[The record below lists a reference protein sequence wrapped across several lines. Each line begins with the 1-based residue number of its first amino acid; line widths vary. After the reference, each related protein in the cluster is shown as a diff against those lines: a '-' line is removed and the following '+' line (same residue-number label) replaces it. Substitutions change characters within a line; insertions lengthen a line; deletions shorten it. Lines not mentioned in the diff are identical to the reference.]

1 VDQRTEFESVLGA
14 PEEVMIFSDSAGVPA
29 DGMPADHEILPPMR
43 RRKEGGALARLVEL
57 VRNAFSGKEIS
68 QGFFSLADQ
77 AVASIT
83 NFATGV
89 ILARCCTKEEFGLYM
104 LGFTVILLA
113 TDIQTSLIATPYMV
127 YAPRLQGAR
136 HALYSG
142 STLVHQVVFSLI
154 TMLILAIGAFV
165 THFGIGPNG
174 LPRVIGA
181 LSIVIAV
188 IMSREFV
195 RRICF
200 ARLKLKTAFVFDA
213 CVGVAQIGGLLLI
226 ARLGWLSANSAYWV
240 IGAACGA
247 GVIWWLWTDRNYYR
261 PRAGASIADLKR
273 NWTFGKWVFASGLLW
288 TASTNL
294 YPWLLAF
301 FHGAAAAGTF
311 AACMGVVSASN
322 PVLLGIQN
330 LVGPKIAH
338 EYAQNGP
345 TALRRLVLRI
355 SGIIALPVSL
365 LTVVLIVWGDRLIG
379 MLYGH
384 QYTGNRPVVAVLA
397 CNLLVTALAFAFS
410 RALFA
415 VERADLDFRLNLAA
429 IAIMA
434 TLGLWLV
441 RVYGPLGAAL
451 GLLTAIVLTS
461 AVRAA
466 VFLML
471 PARELVHRG
480 GK

>member
-1 VDQRTEFESVLGA
+1 VDKLVDQRIEFESVLGA
-14 PEEVMIFSDSAGVPA
+14 PEEVMIFSDSADVSAA
-29 DGMPADHEILPPMR
+29 DQIRPPI
-43 RRKEGGALARLVEL
+43 ESGNQGSARSRLTDL
-57 VRNAFSGKEIS
+57 VRRSLSGSEIS

-83 NFATGV
+83 NFVTGV

-104 LGFTVILLA
+104 LGFTVILLV
-113 TDIQTSLIATPYMV
+113 TDVQTSLIATPYMV
-127 YAPRLQGAR
+127 YAPRLRGVK
-136 HALYSG
+136 HALYAG
-142 STLVHQVVFSLI
+142 STLVHQFVFSLV
-154 TMLILAIGAFV
+154 TMLILAAGAFV

-174 LPRVIGA
+174 LPRVMGA
-181 LSIVIAV
+181 LSTVIAV
-188 IMSREFV
+188 IMMREFV
-195 RRICF
+195 RRVCF
-200 ARLKLKTAFVFDA
+200 ARLKLKAAFVFDA
-213 CVGVAQIGGLLLI
+213 CVGAGQIAGLLLI
-226 ARLGWLSANSAYWV
+226 ARLGRLSASSAYWL

-247 GVIWWLWTDRNYYR
+247 GVVWWLWADRNYYR
-261 PRAGASIADLKR
+261 PRADESIADLRR

-301 FHGAAAAGTF
+301 FHGAGSAGTF

-338 EYAQNGP
+338 EYANNGAI
-345 TALRRLVLRI
+345 ALRRLVLRI
-355 SGIIALPVSL
+355 SGIIALPLSL
-365 LTVVLIVWGDRLIG
+365 LTVVLIFWGDQLVG
-379 MLYGH
+379 MLYGR
-384 QYTGNRPVVAVLA
+384 QYMGNRPVVAVLA
-397 CNLLVTALAFAFS
+397 CNLLVTAVAFAFS

-429 IAIMA
+429 IVIMA

-451 GLLTAIVLTS
+451 GMLTAIVLTS
-461 AVRAA
+461 AVRAV

>member
-1 VDQRTEFESVLGA
+1 MNQRTELEGVLGA
-14 PEEVMIFSDSAGVPA
+14 SEEVIIFSDSADVSA
-29 DGMPADHEILPPMR
+29 DYEIRPSIRPREPVGM
-43 RRKEGGALARLVEL
+43 LARLVVL
-57 VRNAFSGKEIS
+57 VRNALSGQEIS

-89 ILARCCTKEEFGLYM
+89 ILARSCTKDEFGLYM
-104 LGFTVILLA
+104 LGFTVILLV

-127 YAPRLQGAR
+127 YAPRLKGIK

-154 TMLILAIGAFV
+154 TMLVLAVGVVVA
-165 THFGIGPNG
+165 HFGIGPQG
-174 LPRVIGA
+174 LPRVMGA
-181 LSIVIAV
+181 LTSVIAL
-188 IMSREFV
+188 IMLREFV
-195 RRICF
+195 RRVCF
-200 ARLKLKTAFVFDA
+200 AQLKLKAAFVFDA
-213 CVGVAQIGGLLLI
+213 SVGVAQIAGLVLI
-226 ARLGWLSANSAYWV
+226 GRLGWLSANSAYWV
-240 IGAACGA
+240 IGGVCGA
-247 GVIWWLWTDRNYYR
+247 GVIWWLWADRGFYR
-261 PRAGASIADLKR
+261 PRADASIADLKR

-322 PVLLGIQN
+322 PILLGIQN
-330 LVGPKIAH
+330 LIGPKIAH
-338 EYAQNGP
+338 EYAHNGP
-345 TALRRLVLRI
+345 IALRRLVLRI
-355 SGIIALPVSL
+355 SWIIALPLLL
-365 LTVVLIVWGDRLIG
+365 LTLALIAWGDPMVG

-384 QYTGNRPVVAVLA
+384 QYSGNMAVVAVLA
-397 CNLLVTALAFAFS
+397 CNLLVTAVAFAFS

-434 TLGLWLV
+434 TLGVWLV
-441 RVYGPLGAAL
+441 RSYGPLGAAI

-461 AVRAA
+461 MVRAA

-471 PARELVHRG
+471 PASDLVNLG
-480 GK
+480 VK

>member
-1 VDQRTEFESVLGA
+1 MVKRQTQFEGVLSGTDGELIAFTDAADLSTLDGVTQEVRPKTEW
-14 PEEVMIFSDSAGVPA
+14 
-29 DGMPADHEILPPMR
+29 PMR
-43 RRKEGGALARLVEL
+43 WIQ
-57 VRNAFSGKEIS
+57 AFIQSAASGKDVS

-89 ILARCCTKEEFGLYM
+89 ILARACSKEEFGLYM
-104 LGFTVILLA
+104 LGFTVILLV
-113 TDIQTSLIATPYMV
+113 TDVQTSLIATPYMV
-127 YAPRLQGAR
+127 YAPRLKGRA

-142 STLVHQVVFSLI
+142 STLVHQLVFSLVA
-154 TMLILAIGAFV
+154 MVVLACIAFV
-165 THFGIGPNG
+165 TQFGIGPHG
-174 LPRVIGA
+174 LPRMMGA
-181 LSIVIAV
+181 LSTVIAL
-188 IMSREFV
+188 IMLREFV
-195 RRICF
+195 RRVCF
-200 ARLKLKTAFVFDA
+200 ARLKLKAAFVFDA
-213 CVGVAQIGGLLLI
+213 CVGAGQILGLLWF
-226 ARLGWLSANSAYWV
+226 ARMGWLSANSAYWV
-240 IGAACGA
+240 IGGICGVA
-247 GVIWWLWTDRNYYR
+247 VALWLWFDRALYR
-261 PRAGASIADLKR
+261 PSIGESIADLKR

-338 EYAQNGP
+338 EYADNGP
-345 TALRRLVLRI
+345 AALRRLVLKI
-355 SGIIALPVSL
+355 SGIIAIPLSL
-365 LTVVLIVWGDRLIG
+365 VTLVLIIWGDRLIG

-384 QYTGNRPVVAVLA
+384 QYAGNGLVVAALA
-397 CNLLVTALAFAFS
+397 CNLLVTAVAFAFS

-429 IAIMA
+429 IAIMG

-441 RVYGPLGAAL
+441 RNYGPLGAAL
-451 GLLTAIVLTS
+451 GLLTAVVLTS
-461 AVRAA
+461 GVRAMI
-466 VFLML
+466 FLLL
-471 PARELVHRG
+471 PTKGTVGEVAN
-480 GK
+480 

>member
-1 VDQRTEFESVLGA
+1 V
-14 PEEVMIFSDSAGVPA
+14 
-29 DGMPADHEILPPMR
+29 
-43 RRKEGGALARLVEL
+43 
-57 VRNAFSGKEIS
+57 
-68 QGFFSLADQ
+68 
-77 AVASIT
+77 
-83 NFATGV
+83 
-89 ILARCCTKEEFGLYM
+89 
-104 LGFTVILLA
+104 
-113 TDIQTSLIATPYMV
+113 
-127 YAPRLQGAR
+127 
-136 HALYSG
+136 
-142 STLVHQVVFSLI
+142 
-154 TMLILAIGAFV
+154 
-165 THFGIGPNG
+165 
-174 LPRVIGA
+174 
-181 LSIVIAV
+181 
-188 IMSREFV
+188 
-195 RRICF
+195 
-200 ARLKLKTAFVFDA
+200 
-213 CVGVAQIGGLLLI
+213 
-226 ARLGWLSANSAYWV
+226 
-240 IGAACGA
+240 
-247 GVIWWLWTDRNYYR
+247 GVIWWLWADRSFYR
-261 PRAGASIADLKR
+261 PRADASVADLKR

-330 LVGPKIAH
+330 LIGPKIAH

-345 TALRRLVLRI
+345 IALRRLVLRI
-355 SGIIALPVSL
+355 SAIIALPLSL
-365 LTVVLIVWGDRLIG
+365 LTLALILWGDRLVG

-384 QYTGNRPVVAVLA
+384 QYTGNMPVVAALA
-397 CNLLVTALAFAFS
+397 CNLLVTAVAFAFS

-441 RVYGPLGAAL
+441 RSYGPLGAAL

-471 PARELVHRG
+471 PMRELVHRG
-480 GK
+480 GR

>member
-1 VDQRTEFESVLGA
+1 MDQRTEFESMLGA
-14 PEEVMIFSDSAGVPA
+14 QEDVLVFEPADVSAEEEIQRPIQCRPKAGV
-29 DGMPADHEILPPMR
+29 R
-43 RRKEGGALARLVEL
+43 ARLRDL
-57 VRNAFSGKEIS
+57 VRDALSGKEIS

-89 ILARCCTKEEFGLYM
+89 ILARCCSKEEFGLYM
-104 LGFTVILLA
+104 LGFTVILLV

-127 YAPRLQGAR
+127 FAPRLKGGK

-142 STLVHQVVFSLI
+142 STLVHQMVFSLV
-154 TMLILAIGAFV
+154 TMVILALGALV
-165 THFGIGPNG
+165 THFGIGPHG
-174 LPRVIGA
+174 LSRVMGA
-181 LSIVIAV
+181 LSTVIAV
-188 IMSREFV
+188 IMLREFV
-195 RRICF
+195 RRVCF
-200 ARLKLKTAFVFDA
+200 ARLKLKAAFVFDA
-213 CVGVAQIGGLLLI
+213 CVGVGQIGGLLLL
-226 ARLGWLSANSAYWV
+226 ARMGWLSANSAYWL
-240 IGAACGA
+240 IGAACGV
-247 GVIWWLWTDRNYYR
+247 GVVSWLWIDRNFYR
-261 PRAGASIADLKR
+261 PRAGASISDLKR

-330 LVGPKIAH
+330 LIGPKIAH
-338 EYAQNGP
+338 EYANGGP
-345 TALRRLVLRI
+345 IALRRLVLRI
-355 SGIIALPVSL
+355 SGIIALPLSL
-365 LTVVLIVWGDRLIG
+365 LTLILILWGDRLVG

-384 QYTGNRPVVAVLA
+384 QYTGNTAVVAVLA
-397 CNLLVTALAFAFS
+397 CNLLVTAVAFAFS

-415 VERADLDFRLNLAA
+415 VERADLDFRLNLVA

-441 RVYGPLGAAL
+441 RSYGPLGAAI

-461 AVRAA
+461 TIRAA

-471 PARELVHRG
+471 PVRELVHG
-480 GK
+480 GRN

>member
-1 VDQRTEFESVLGA
+1 MEQRTEFESVLGGA
-14 PEEVMIFSDSAGVPA
+14 PEVIAISDPPGVSADEVPA
-29 DGMPADHEILPPMR
+29 AEDVRMPIPGR
-43 RRKEGGALARLVEL
+43 RSDIGSRGLIDTIR
-57 VRNAFSGKEIS
+57 RAFSEKEIS

-89 ILARCCTKEEFGLYM
+89 ILARACTKDEFGLYM
-104 LGFTVILLA
+104 LGFTVVLLV

-127 YAPRLQGAR
+127 YAPRLKGIK

-142 STLVHQVVFSLI
+142 STLVHQLVFSFI
-154 TMLILAIGAFV
+154 TMLVLAAGAFV
-165 THFGIGPNG
+165 AHFGIGPKG
-174 LPRVIGA
+174 LARVIGA
-181 LSIVIAV
+181 LSSVIAL
-188 IMSREFV
+188 IMLREFV

-200 ARLKLKTAFVFDA
+200 AQLKLKAAFVLDT
-213 CVGVAQIGGLLLI
+213 CVGAAQIAGLLVI
-226 ARLGWLSANSAYWV
+226 ARLGWLSANSAYWL
-240 IGAACGA
+240 IGAACGV
-247 GVIWWLWTDRNYYR
+247 GVISWLWAGRHFYR
-261 PRAGASIADLKR
+261 PRAGASLADLKR
-273 NWTFGKWVFASGLLW
+273 NWSFGKWVFASGLLW

-338 EYAQNGP
+338 EYAHDGP
-345 TALRRLVLRI
+345 IALRRLVLRI
-355 SGIIALPVSL
+355 SGIIALPLSL
-365 LTVVLIVWGDRLIG
+365 LTLVLIIWGDRFVG

-384 QYTGNRPVVAVLA
+384 QYMGNMAVVAVLA
-397 CNLLVTALAFAFS
+397 CNLLVTAIAFAFS

-415 VERADLDFRLNLAA
+415 VERADLDFRLNFAA

-441 RVYGPLGAAL
+441 RSYGPLGAAV
-451 GLLTAIVLTS
+451 GMLTAIVVTS
-461 AVRAA
+461 VVRVA

-471 PARELVHRG
+471 PVRSLVHRG
-480 GK
+480 VN